1 MIVWSL
7 GTDRKL
13 FDEVT
18 PVRVRQQAYAKML
31 GELHVVV
38 GSYGREQE
46 SHEGVLHVYSTHSV
60 SRYTYW
66 WGMIHTARRLPLPA
80 VITVQDPFETGLAG
94 LFLSW
99 KLEVPLHVQVHTD
112 PFAKE
117 FKRSSLLNRLRAI
130 VARFVLARAS
140 GVRVVS
146 EKVSESVQK
155 KTRAPITVLPIYI
168 DTEKFEQLPRIKHS
182 RFKIAFLCVGR
193 LEQEKRFEKAIDA
206 LTLVRSENHD
216 AGLTIVGSGS
226 EEKKLREYV
235 ASKKMDAY
243 VIFAGW
249 RDDVSEYLSQA
260 DVLLVPSDY
269 EGYGMVIVEA
279 LAAGVPVIARDVGV
293 AREAGALI
301 AGKDFSESVLAWVEK
316 GARQGTLALVL
327 PKTFDEYVSQWV
339 RNISETKD
347 AGRH

>member
-13 FDEVT
+13 FDETT
-18 PVRVRQQAYAKML
+18 PVRVRQQAYAKEL
-31 GELHVVV
+31 GELHVIV
-38 GSYGREQE
+38 GSCGRERE
-46 SHEGVLHVYSTHSV
+46 VHEGALHVYSTHSM
-60 SRYTYW
+60 SRFAYW
-66 WGMIHTARRLPLPA
+66 RGIIHVARRLPPPA

-99 KLEVPLHVQVHTD
+99 KLQVPLHVQVHTD

-117 FKRSSLLNRLRAI
+117 FKRSSLFNRIRAI
-130 VARFVLARAS
+130 VARFVLARS
-140 GVRVVS
+140 SSVRVVS

-155 KTRAPITVLPIYI
+155 KTYAPITVLPIYI
-168 DTEKFEQLPRIKHS
+168 DTEKFEKLPRTKHP

-193 LEQEKRFEKAIDA
+193 LEREKRFEKAIDA
-206 LTLVRSENHD
+206 LVLVRSKNHD

-235 ASKKMDAY
+235 TSKKMDAY
-243 VIFAGW
+243 VVFAGW

-260 DVLLVPSDY
+260 DALLMPSDY

-279 LAAGVPVIARDVGV
+279 LASGVPVIAQDVGI

-301 AGKDFSESVLAWVEK
+301 SRGDFADTVLMWVEK
-316 GARQGTLALVL
+316 GARQGMLALVL
-327 PKTFDEYVSQWV
+327 PRAFDEYVRMWV
-339 RNISETKD
+339 NNIQACVVVKKN
-347 AGRH
+347 